1 METKVRRPAI
11 GQDVIALYD
20 EYTHAPL
27 PRRVFLKRLSA
38 ITGSAAAA
46 SAVLPLLENNYAQA
60 AIVPPGDARLTTSK
74 VAFPSSKGEVK
85 AYLALPAGVSGRL
98 PSVIVIHENRGLN
111 PHIEDVTRRLALAG
125 FVALAPDYLSPQG
138 GTPADEDKARDMF
151 TKVDAHSIAGVS
163 QGALAFLKGH
173 ERSTGKVGV
182 VGFCWGGGAVNQLA
196 VESPDLNAGVAY
208 YGMQAKAEDVSR
220 IKAPLLLHYAA
231 LDERINAGIPAYEAA
246 LKAAGK
252 NYVIHLYPGVNHA
265 FNNDTNSARYDEAA
279 ATLAWQRTVDFLL
292 KNLALVED
300 VMA

>member
-1 METKVRRPAI
+1 MENKVRRPLI
-11 GQDVIALYD
+11 GQDVISLYD

-46 SAVLPLLENNYAQA
+46 SAVLPFLENNYALA
-60 AIVPPGDARLTTSK
+60 AIVPPGDARLTTRNL
-74 VAFPSSKGEVK
+74 VFSSSLGEVN
-85 AYLALPAGVSGRL
+85 AYLALPAGASGRL

-125 FVALAPDYLSPQG
+125 FLALAPDYLSPQG

-151 TKVDAHSIAGVS
+151 AKVDAPTIANIS
-163 QGALAFLKGH
+163 RAALAFLKGH

-196 VESPDLNAGVAY
+196 VEAPDLNAGVAF
-208 YGMQAKAEDVSR
+208 YGMQPKAEEVSR

-252 NYVIHLYPGVNHA
+252 DYAIHLYPGVNHA

-279 ATLAWQRTVDFLL
+279 AKLAWQRTLDFLT
-292 KNLALVED
+292 KSLA
-300 VMA
+300 

>member
-1 METKVRRPAI
+1 MENKVRRPLI
-11 GQDVIALYD
+11 GQDVISLYD

-46 SAVLPLLENNYAQA
+46 SAVLPFLENNYALA
-60 AIVPPGDARLTTSK
+60 AIVPPGDARLTTRNLVFSG
-74 VAFPSSKGEVK
+74 SLGEVN
-85 AYLALPAGVSGRL
+85 AYLALPAGASGRL

-125 FVALAPDYLSPQG
+125 FLALAPDYLSPQG

-151 TKVDAHSIAGVS
+151 AKVDAPTIANIS
-163 QGALAFLKGH
+163 RAALAFLKGH

-196 VESPDLNAGVAY
+196 VEAPDLNAGVAF
-208 YGMQAKAEDVSR
+208 YGMQPKAEEVSR

-252 NYVIHLYPGVNHA
+252 DYAIHLYPGVNHA
-265 FNNDTNSARYDEAA
+265 FNNDTNSARYDETAA
-279 ATLAWQRTVDFLL
+279 KLAWQRTLDFLT
-292 KNLALVED
+292 KNLA
-300 VMA
+300 

>member
-1 METKVRRPAI
+1 MENKVRRPLI
-11 GQDVIALYD
+11 GQDVISLYD

-46 SAVLPLLENNYAQA
+46 SAVLPFLENNYALA
-60 AIVPPGDARLTTSK
+60 AIVPPGDARLTTRNL
-74 VAFPSSKGEVK
+74 VFSSSLGEVN
-85 AYLALPAGVSGRL
+85 AYLALPAGASGRL

-125 FVALAPDYLSPQG
+125 FLALAPDYLSPQG

-151 TKVDAHSIAGVS
+151 AKVDAPTIANIS
-163 QGALAFLKGH
+163 RAALAFLKGH

-196 VESPDLNAGVAY
+196 VEAPDLNAGVAF
-208 YGMQAKAEDVSR
+208 YGMQPKAEEVSR

-252 NYVIHLYPGVNHA
+252 DYAIHLYPGVNHA
-265 FNNDTNSARYDEAA
+265 FNNDTNSARYDETAA
-279 ATLAWQRTVDFLL
+279 KLAWQRTLDFLT
-292 KNLALVED
+292 KNLA
-300 VMA
+300 

>member
-1 METKVRRPAI
+1 MGYKVRRPLI
-11 GQDVIALYD
+11 GQDVISLYD

-46 SAVLPLLENNYAQA
+46 SAVLPFLENNYALA
-60 AIVPPGDARLTTSK
+60 AIVPTGDTRLTTRNL
-74 VAFPSSKGEVK
+74 VFSSSLGEVN
-85 AYLALPAGVSGRL
+85 AYLALPAGASGRL

-125 FVALAPDYLSPQG
+125 FLALAPDYLSPQG

-151 TKVDAHSIAGVS
+151 AKVDAPTIANIS
-163 QGALAFLKGH
+163 RAALAFLKGH

-196 VESPDLNAGVAY
+196 VEAPDLNAGVAF
-208 YGMQAKAEDVSR
+208 YGMQPKAEEVSR

-252 NYVIHLYPGVNHA
+252 DYAIHLYPGVNHA
-265 FNNDTNSARYDEAA
+265 FNNDTNSARYDETAA
-279 ATLAWQRTVDFLL
+279 KLAWQRTLDFLT
-292 KNLALVED
+292 KNLA
-300 VMA
+300 